1 MDLKGGTVTQSFVS
15 TLKIQQRLSQEE
27 EEIVS
32 LEPTISDQ
40 CLQNHRFMLSQIWK
54 AFDDSFYSFRTLKI
68 INKGIFQIY

>member
-1 MDLKGGTVTQSFVS
+1 MDFKGGTVTQSFVS
-15 TLKIQQRLSQEE
+15 TLKIQHLSQEE

-54 AFDDSFYSFRTLKI
+54 TFD
-68 INKGIFQIY
+68 NIFIVLEH